1 MATSE
6 NGPPDPRPTAPRL
19 SGFEGARESEGNG
32 HIREPAAARLIES
45 ERQQLQ
51 ARQTKRATRMRL
63 GIFGTGYAGLITS
76 VCLAELG
83 HTVTAVDK
91 DPDLVS
97 SLAQGQSTIHEPGL
111 PELLV
116 NNIKAGRLK
125 FTTRSEDAIA
135 GSDIIF
141 VCVGTPPRSDGRADL
156 CQVEEVARTIAPL
169 LDGYKLIVEKSTV
182 PARTAHWIDWTIRR
196 LAGPEREFDV
206 ASNPE
211 FLREGSA
218 VQDFLHPDRIVIGAD
233 TGRARSLL
241 RDLYERSFDCPI
253 VVTSVT
259 TAELIKQTANSFLA
273 TKISFIN
280 MVSDLCEE
288 LGVDVTTVARGIGLD
303 PRIGS
308 HFLKAGLGF
317 GGSCLPKD
325 LSALIRVAEDHGVD
339 IGMLREVERV
349 NTARVDRLLAKV
361 ERALW
366 VLRNK
371 VIAVFGVA
379 FKPDTDDIRGAP
391 SLGVVPRLHGAGA
404 ILRVYDPAATR
415 KLERLYPPD
424 DRLTYV
430 ESAFEAVQ
438 DAHALVI
445 LTDWEEFQSL
455 DLGRVGSLMRS
466 PIVVDGRNLFEP
478 TQMQAAGFE
487 YYSLG
492 RGEAT
497 FRTEPKRV
505 RV

>member
-1 MATSE
+1 M
-6 NGPPDPRPTAPRL
+6 G
-19 SGFEGARESEGNG
+19 
-32 HIREPAAARLIES
+32 
-45 ERQQLQ
+45 
-51 ARQTKRATRMRL
+51 MRL
-63 GIFGTGYAGLITS
+63 GIFGTGYAGLVTA
-76 VCLAELG
+76 VGLAEVG
-83 HTVTAVDK
+83 HTVTAIDK
-91 DPDLVS
+91 DPDIVARLS
-97 SLAQGQSTIHEPGL
+97 DGTPTIHEPGL
-111 PELLV
+111 QELLTA
-116 NNIKAGRLK
+116 NLEAGKLR
-125 FTTRSEDAIA
+125 FSTRAEDAMSA
-135 GSDIIF
+135 SKIIF
-141 VCVGTPPRSDGRADL
+141 LCVGTPPRADGHADL
-156 CQVEEVARTIAPL
+156 SQVEEVSRTIAQQ

-182 PARTAHWIDWTIRR
+182 PARTAYWIATTIRR
-196 LAGPEREFDV
+196 LAGPGHEFDV

-218 VQDFLHPDRIVIGAD
+218 VRDFLQPDRIVIGAD
-233 TGRARSLL
+233 TDRARSLL
-241 RDLYERSFDCPI
+241 LDLYEPS
-253 VVTSVT
+253 
-259 TAELIKQTANSFLA
+259 
-273 TKISFIN
+273 
-280 MVSDLCEE
+280 
-288 LGVDVTTVARGIGLD
+288 IGLD

-308 HFLKAGLGF
+308 HFLNAGLGF

-325 LSALIRVAEDHGVD
+325 LSALIKVAEGNGVD
-339 IGMLREVERV
+339 VGMLREVERI

-430 ESAFEAVQ
+430 DSAFEAVR

-455 DLGRVGSLMRS
+455 DLGRVGSLMQT

-478 TQMQAAGFE
+478 AQMRAAGFE

-497 FRTEPKRV
+497 LRTEPKRV

>member
-1 MATSE
+1 M
-6 NGPPDPRPTAPRL
+6 G
-19 SGFEGARESEGNG
+19 
-32 HIREPAAARLIES
+32 
-45 ERQQLQ
+45 
-51 ARQTKRATRMRL
+51 MRL
-63 GIFGTGYAGLITS
+63 GIFGTGYAGLVTA
-76 VCLAELG
+76 VGLAEVG
-83 HTVTAVDK
+83 HTVTAIDK
-91 DPDLVS
+91 DPDIVARLS
-97 SLAQGQSTIHEPGL
+97 DGTPTIHEPGL
-111 PELLV
+111 QELLTA
-116 NNIKAGRLK
+116 NLDSGRLR
-125 FTTRSEDAIA
+125 FTTRAEDAMSA
-135 GSDIIF
+135 SDIIF
-141 VCVGTPPRSDGRADL
+141 LCVGTPPRADGRADL
-156 CQVEEVARTIAPL
+156 SQVEEVSRTIAQQ

-182 PARTAHWIDWTIRR
+182 PARTAYWIDTTIRR
-196 LAGPEREFDV
+196 LAGPEHEFDV

-218 VQDFLHPDRIVIGAD
+218 VRDFLQPDRIVIGAD
-233 TGRARSLL
+233 TDRARSLL
-241 RDLYERSFDCPI
+241 LDLYEPNFDCPI
-253 VVTSVT
+253 ISTSVT

-288 LGVDVTTVARGIGLD
+288 LGVDVATVARGIGLD

-308 HFLKAGLGF
+308 HFLNAGLGF

-325 LSALIRVAEDHGVD
+325 LSALIKVAEGNGVD
-339 IGMLREVERV
+339 VGMLREVERI

-379 FKPDTDDIRGAP
+379 FKADTDDIRGAP

-415 KLERLYPPD
+415 KLERLYPPN